1 VELAAYL
8 NARAISGVRFMATD
22 FTPGADAYA
31 QKKCGGVNIL
41 VLDRNA
47 LDAPELG
54 IEIASALHAL
64 YPDQF
69 EMKNLDHLMLNAE
82 TMQSLSTG
90 QDPRRV
96 WMDWNDEI
104 ERFKSTRAKYLLY

>member
-1 VELAAYL
+1 
-8 NARAISGVRFMATD
+8 
-22 FTPGADAYA
+22 
-31 QKKCGGVNIL
+31 
-41 VLDRNA
+41 
-47 LDAPELG
+47 
-54 IEIASALHAL
+54 
-64 YPDQF
+64 
-69 EMKNLDHLMLNAE
+69 MKNLDHLMLNAE